1 MAGKKI
7 DRVRAQSALETVR
20 ENPVIAAVA
29 LAPAVVIFALVWWL
43 AGPVW
48 AILLLIL
55 AGAGVVFGGKF
66 LK

>member
-29 LAPAVVIFALVWWL
+29 IAPAVLIFALVWWL
-43 AGPVW
+43 TNPFIAV
-48 AILLLIL
+48 LLLVL
-55 AGAGVVFGGKF
+55 AGAGLVYGGKF